1 MAGFEC
7 GFAYRIAGLMVV
19 TGKFDNQD
27 AVLRRE
33 GDQQDDTDLCID
45 ANWHAHDETTQNGP

>member
-1 MAGFEC
+1 
-7 GFAYRIAGLMVV
+7 MVV

-45 ANWHAHDETTQNGP
+45 ADRHAHDKTTQNGP